1 MSRGIVRDNVQQ
13 FKLIKSMELVN
24 LRTPAQI
31 RRRFLG
37 LCGDRALAAGR
48 QSLNRYTKP
57 RPVSPI
63 VEIRRSERVVGPR
76 GRLNRGGQ
84 FAAVLI
90 IFEGMG
96 AVLVTPGLLLRVAPQ
111 ARDCAVEPH
120 LEITKLIDIG
130 GSVRR
135 KEFDEPAEDLIAHNP
150 ARERFRLTVG
160 AFRARQAA

>member
-48 QSLNRYTKP
+48 QSLNPYIKP

-76 GRLNRGGQ
+76 GRLNLGGQ

-90 IFEGMG
+90 IFEGGWG

-111 ARDCAVEPH
+111 ARDCADEAH
-120 LEITKLIDIG
+120 LEIIKLIDIG
-130 GSVRR
+130 VIAESSQNPTLRR
-135 KEFDEPAEDLIAHNP
+135 
-150 ARERFRLTVG
+150 
-160 AFRARQAA
+160 